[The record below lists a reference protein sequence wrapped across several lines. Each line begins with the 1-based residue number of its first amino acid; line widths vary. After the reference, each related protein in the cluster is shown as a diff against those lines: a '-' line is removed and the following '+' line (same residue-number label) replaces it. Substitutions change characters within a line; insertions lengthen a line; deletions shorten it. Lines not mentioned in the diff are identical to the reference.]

1 MRRHLLPVALAGL
14 LLTGCGLA
22 ATTPMRTAQPNA
34 MAAKGATRSVSTLVD
49 QARLE
54 ATLAVLTGKT
64 APPAG
69 AAIPERGTT
78 AGRNATREFLTTH
91 LTTLGYTV
99 EKHAYRNSGQ
109 NVFVRLMAD
118 QPTSEY
124 VLVGAHLD
132 SVKNAGANDNGTGT
146 VAVLETARVLK
157 NLEGRKV
164 NVIFAW
170 FDEEE
175 LGLVGSYA
183 MARDF
188 KKQGLNITSVH
199 TIDMMGWDSD
209 GDRAVEIEQPDGVL
223 WDYYQMVNKAHGL
236 NLKLTRTSSGSTD
249 HVAFRESG
257 FQAVGMCEE
266 WAFKDT
272 TPHYHKK
279 SDTYETIN
287 FPYLTSSTRLLAA
300 VIGDMAKGVK
310 VSTRTR
316 QVPHSQFPGRD
327 RHFHGAG
334 HAH

>member
-1 MRRHLLPVALAGL
+1 MRRHLLSVALAGV
-14 LLTGCGLA
+14 LLTGCGIA
-22 ATTPMRTAQPNA
+22 AVSPMQGAKTGSA
-34 MAAKGATRSVSTLVD
+34 AAKATRQGPERQVD

-54 ATLAVLTGKT
+54 ATLAVLTGKM
-64 APPAG
+64 APVAG
-69 AAIPERGTT
+69 PAIPERGTT
-78 AGRNATREFLTTH
+78 AGRNATREFLTAH

-99 EKHAYRNSGQ
+99 EKHAYRTSGQ
-109 NVFVRLMAD
+109 NVFVRLLAA

-146 VAVLETARVLK
+146 VAVLEIARVLK
-157 NLEGRKV
+157 DLEGRKV

-188 KKQGLNITSVH
+188 KKQGLKITSVH

-209 GDRAVEIEQPDGVL
+209 GDRAVEIEQPDGPL
-223 WDYYQMVNKAHGL
+223 WDYYQMVNKTHGL
-236 NLKLTRTSSGSTD
+236 NIKLTRTSSGSTD

-300 VIGDMAKGVK
+300 VIGDLALGVK
-310 VSTRTR
+310 APAPTR
-316 QVPHSQFPGRD
+316 VLPHSQFPGRD